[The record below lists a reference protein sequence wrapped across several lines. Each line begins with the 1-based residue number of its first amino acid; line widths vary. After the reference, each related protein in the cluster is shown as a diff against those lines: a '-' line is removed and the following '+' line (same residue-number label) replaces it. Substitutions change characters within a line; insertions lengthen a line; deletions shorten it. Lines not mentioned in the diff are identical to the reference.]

1 MILVRTNI
9 IPQCYI
15 SQRII
20 VGLLVWGGENFELS
34 FKVWQCGGSVVW
46 VPCSRVG
53 HVYRAF
59 MPYGFGKLT
68 EKAKGPI
75 ITINYKRVVE
85 VWMDEEYKQYFYTR
99 EPTARYADM
108 GNITAQLALKKELE
122 CKSFD
127 WFMKNIAYDML
138 EKFPKLPE
146 NIQLGSL
153 INIGSK
159 TCLDTLGRSA
169 PAQMGVTE
177 CYGEGN
183 GQLMR
188 LNAEGQLGIGER
200 CVDATST
207 GAKLIFCPSGT
218 VKGPW
223 DYDEDTKL
231 LMHAKSKRYASLLYI
246 SMAAAQQATVK
257 IMSILLCVFA
267 VLYDG
272 IRTFHQSF

>member
-1 MILVRTNI
+1 MIQVWIDYSVDTFANLDFI
-9 IPQCYI
+9 
-15 SQRII
+15 
-20 VGLLVWGGENFELS
+20 GLLVWGGENFELS

-59 MPYGFGKLT
+59 MPNGFGKLT

-85 VWMDEEYKQYFYTR
+85 VWMDDEYKEYFYTR
-99 EPTARYADM
+99 EPTAKYANM

-138 EKFPKLPE
+138 EKYPRLPE
-146 NIQLGSL
+146 NIQLGSM
-153 INIGSK
+153 INVGSR

-169 PAQMGVTE
+169 PAQMGVTQ
-177 CYGEGN
+177 CYGQGN

-188 LNAEGQLGIGER
+188 LNKEGQLGIGER
-200 CVDATST
+200 CVDATPT

-218 VKGPW
+218 VGGPW
-223 DYDEDTKL
+223 SYEESSKQM
-231 LMHAKSKRYASLLYI
+231 MHTRTKRYSYKYSL
-246 SMAAAQQATVK
+246 
-257 IMSILLCVFA
+257 VFQNCPIFLD
-267 VLYDG
+267 V
-272 IRTFHQSF
+272 